1 MLLAQNVAE
10 WLTSFWFLT
19 LGSLFGILLFVVLFA
34 SMWGASIAG
43 FGRLVESKKFFWVG
57 GFVLSLIFV
66 AAGVGIFYYSN
77 HLGVPNVVFDK
88 PMLDKIQKNLFISL
102 ILGVPVCFILGYGLL
117 AAISEKS
124 RTQYGEWMGEGVG
137 FWLLMITG
145 SLSFLGVVGIGCQ
158 YLPSMRFGPAPTE
171 IAHSLL
177 RWKDTGPRPYQT
189 YMLADHDDQHQGDR
203 VEVNF
208 KASELKFFRIE
219 TTSRL
224 YLSFD
229 PYTKDAKNDS
239 AIEIEPTK
247 PGKPRT
253 FSGGAKSPKEEVDVF
268 YIKNVGGEEATFKIQ
283 VVTEPK
289 FPEVELIVYTGIFV
303 LALFVAFLCQCALLP
318 KESAISWATFKTET
332 SQPIFAVLLGIGI
345 VFLVVAVYIPY
356 NTFGED
362 IKMYATTGLP
372 VILLMS
378 VFFAIWSASKSVSE
392 EIEGRTALTVLAKPI
407 GRRQFIVGKVLGIAW
422 AVGMLYLLLGL
433 WFMFLNSYK
442 PVYDGVE
449 SSLGRVE
456 WQQCYVYMV
465 KLVPALALHYME
477 TVIFI
482 FLAAMIST
490 RMAIRSNLMICMSI
504 YVLGHIT
511 PLLLQQKEN
520 FEGVTVVGQTIS
532 TIIPVLSHFDVQAA
546 IVGGDAQADAIYLSW
561 TLLYCLLYS
570 SVTLLV
576 ALILF
581 EDRDLA

>member
-10 WLTSFWFLT
+10 WLTSFWLLT
-19 LGSLFGILLFVVLFA
+19 LGSLFGILLFVALFVV
-34 SMWGASIAG
+34 MWGASFAG
-43 FGRLVESKKFFWVG
+43 WGKLAENKKVYAISGFILSLLFVAGG
-57 GFVLSLIFV
+57 GFL
-66 AAGVGIFYYSN
+66 FYYSN
-77 HLGVPNVVFDK
+77 QLEYSNVTLDQ
-88 PMLDKIQKNLFISL
+88 PSLDKIYKNLFISL
-102 ILGVPVCFILGYGLL
+102 ILGVPVCFGLGYGLL
-117 AAISEKS
+117 AAVKEKS
-124 RTQYGEWMGEGVG
+124 RSQYGEWLSEGVG

-145 SLSFLGVVGIGCQ
+145 SLAFLGIVGIGCQ
-158 YLPSMRFGPAPTE
+158 YLPSMRFGPAPIE
-171 IAHSLL
+171 IAHSLV
-177 RWKDTGPRPYQT
+177 RWKDTGLRPNQT
-189 YMLADHDDQHQGDR
+189 YTLPDHDDEHEGQR
-203 VEVNF
+203 IEVNF

-219 TTSRL
+219 STTRV

-229 PYTKDAKNDS
+229 PYTKDAKNES

-253 FSGGAKSPKEEVDVF
+253 FSGGAKTPKENVDVF
-268 YIKNVGGEEATFKIQ
+268 YIKNIGGEQGTFKIQ

-289 FPEVELIVYTGIFV
+289 IPEVELIVYTGVFV
-303 LALFVAFLCQCALLP
+303 LALFVGFICQCALLP

-407 GRRQFIVGKVLGIAW
+407 GRRQFIIGKVLGIAW

-449 SSLGRVE
+449 SSLGRIE
-456 WQQCYVYMV
+456 WQQCYIYMV

-532 TIIPVLSHFDVQAA
+532 TIIPVLSHFDVRAA

-570 SVTLLV
+570 AVTLLI